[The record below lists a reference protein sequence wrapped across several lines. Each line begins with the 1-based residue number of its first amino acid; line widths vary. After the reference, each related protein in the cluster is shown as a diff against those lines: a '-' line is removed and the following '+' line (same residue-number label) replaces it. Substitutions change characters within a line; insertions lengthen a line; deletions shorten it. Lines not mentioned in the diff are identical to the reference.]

1 MYFIIAAE
9 SGLNNSVGA
18 FVNAIFCIEWA
29 AKRKVLLNLV
39 EIRRRFVLGQVP
51 LHFPEWQC
59 ETVSEGLST
68 YLAVKQTKQ
77 QSRNYDTTRGRDGA
91 ALTRTVHRP
100 ICMTWGGRA

>member
-1 MYFIIAAE
+1 MTDVGVVWFLLGTTSDGRESKCDCVTGHAMYFIIAAE

-39 EIRRRFVLGQVP
+39 EMGRRFVLGQVP

-59 ETVSEGLST
+59 
-68 YLAVKQTKQ
+68 
-77 QSRNYDTTRGRDGA
+77 R
-91 ALTRTVHRP
+91 LT
-100 ICMTWGGRA
+100 

>member
-39 EIRRRFVLGQVP
+39 EMGRRFVLG
-51 LHFPEWQC
+51 
-59 ETVSEGLST
+59 
-68 YLAVKQTKQ
+68 
-77 QSRNYDTTRGRDGA
+77 
-91 ALTRTVHRP
+91 
-100 ICMTWGGRA
+100 